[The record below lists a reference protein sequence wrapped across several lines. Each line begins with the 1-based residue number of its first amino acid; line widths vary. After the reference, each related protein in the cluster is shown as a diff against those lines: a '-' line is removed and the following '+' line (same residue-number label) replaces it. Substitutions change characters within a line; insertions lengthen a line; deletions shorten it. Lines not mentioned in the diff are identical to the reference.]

1 MEGKKLFSSKPLHQN
16 IIQMDSNQ
24 ILKSIKE
31 LEENTGEYV
40 ILLIC
45 LIWLNTQ
52 ILEYSK

>member
-40 ILLIC
+40 ILPIC
-45 LIWLNTQ
+45 LI
-52 ILEYSK
+52 